1 MSVRAARAGAAAE
14 VAAPGLAALRNE
26 LGIPESYPASVLA
39 EAEDAAKAGP
49 WLAAE
54 RADARDLPMVT
65 LDPPGSKDLDQAFHL
80 ARARSGFVVHYAIAD
95 VGAFVRPGGALDV
108 DTHARGVTYYGP
120 DGRFGLH
127 PPVLSEGAG
136 SLLPGQD
143 RPAVLWRITL
153 DADGVTREVDVR
165 RAVVRSRA
173 QLTYAQV
180 QRDLDAGR
188 AEEMVALL
196 PRVGRLRLDLQI
208 ARGGAA
214 LDVPEQEVA
223 ADGGQYR
230 LVYRAPLPVE
240 EDNAQL
246 SLLTGMAA
254 AALHR
259 EAGVGIWRT
268 LPPAPDAELA
278 RLRRVARGLG
288 LEWKARQS
296 YGAFALTLDGRRETD
311 AAFATE
317 AVRLFRGAGYEA
329 FGTPSNPRL
338 PTGAIHSAIGA
349 EYAHVT
355 APLRR
360 LVDRYGAEVAL
371 AHVAGSPV
379 PEWVLERLETLPR
392 DMASAVQRAG
402 AYERGSLDL
411 LEALILT
418 GQVGQSFEAM
428 VVGARPNGAG
438 GRNGSEGQRTSDA
451 LRSVRA
457 DDGGPSPQEVTAT
470 VLLREPAVR
479 ARVTGPGDVLRPGES
494 VRVAVVGV
502 DVDKRLVRLSLA

>member
-1 MSVRAARAGAAAE
+1 MSLRAARAGAAAQ
-14 VAAPGLAALRNE
+14 VAAPGLRALRAE
-26 LGIPESYPASVLA
+26 LGIPESYPPQVLA
-39 EAEDAAKAGP
+39 QAQEAARVGP
-49 WLAAE
+49 WLAAD
-54 RADARDLPMVT
+54 RLDARDLPMVT
-65 LDPPGSKDLDQAFHL
+65 LDPAGAQDLDQAFHL
-80 ARARSGFVVHYAIAD
+80 ARARTGFVVHYAIAD
-95 VGAFVRPGGALDV
+95 VAAFVRPGSALDT
-108 DTHARGVTYYGP
+108 DTHTRGVTFYGP

-127 PPVLSEGAG
+127 PPVLSEDAG

-153 DADGVTREVDVR
+153 DSDGVTRQVEVR

-173 QLTYAQV
+173 QLTYVQV

-188 AEEMVALL
+188 ADEMIALL
-196 PRVGRLRLDLQI
+196 PRIGRLRLDLQI

-214 LDVPEQEVA
+214 LDVPEQEVVR
-223 ADGGQYR
+223 DGGQYR

-254 AALHR
+254 ARLHR

-288 LEWKARQS
+288 LEWKAGQS
-296 YGAFALTLDGRRETD
+296 YGAFALTLDGRREAD

-329 FGTPSNPRL
+329 FGTAANPRL
-338 PTGAIHSAIGA
+338 PTGAMHSAIGA

-360 LVDRYGAEVAL
+360 LVDRYGTEVAL
-371 AHVAGSPV
+371 AQVAGEPV
-379 PEWVLERLETLPR
+379 PEWVLERLDALPGE
-392 DMASAVQRAG
+392 MASAVARAG
-402 AYERGSLDL
+402 SYERGSLDL
-411 LEALILT
+411 LEALILD
-418 GQVGQSFEAM
+418 GQVGQQFEAM
-428 VVGARPNGAG
+428 VVGVRANGGNG
-438 GRNGSEGQRTSDA
+438 GNGQGNGSPSSANDGE
-451 LRSVRA
+451 RA
-457 DDGGPSPQEVTAT
+457 GDVTAT

-479 ARVTGPGDVLRPGES
+479 AKVTGPQEVLRPGES

-502 DVDKRLVRLSLA
+502 DVPKRAVQLSLV